1 MNYARVAPT
10 LDASPAGRDPG
21 RLGPRRLTP
30 ARRPVVWPAR
40 PAPSARRS
48 QPARTATGTLAGV
61 KSIVEPLDDNRVKL
75 TIEVPEAEME
85 AAVDDAFKRLARQI
99 RMPGFRPGRAPRK
112 LLEAQLGSGAGR
124 SEALRASVP
133 EYYAQAVIDHDV
145 DVISSPEIEIIDG
158 QESGPVSF
166 GAVVEV
172 RPSVSISGYEGLQI
186 EIPSPVVD
194 DAETQ
199 GEIDRFL
206 GAFAELSPVA
216 RPAADGDHVTIDI
229 NGSVGGEAIA
239 GLTAS
244 DYDYVVGTGA
254 VVAEIDQ
261 NLRGAAV
268 GDIVEFEA
276 DHPDPDEDRPL
287 RFRVLVKEVSQTV
300 LPDLDDELVAAH
312 TEYATASELRADI
325 ESRQSA
331 MKILRCHMARDQ
343 ALTVALAE
351 MVAEEPPAA
360 MIDREVEARLVD
372 LDEEFRRRGSDISSA
387 GRPVE
392 EIAEELRVPAARAVK
407 FDLALRAVASA
418 EGLEPSDADVDADI
432 ERAATRPDANGAT
445 PDELRAKL
453 VETGQLSSLRAALAK
468 SAARR
473 WLLDRAVLVGPDGE
487 AIAPEALELP
497 EGDDEADDPE
507 APESDAGE
515 AADTEQED
523 S

>member
-1 MNYARVAPT
+1 MP
-10 LDASPAGRDPG
+10 
-21 RLGPRRLTP
+21 
-30 ARRPVVWPAR
+30 
-40 PAPSARRS
+40 
-48 QPARTATGTLAGV
+48 TGTLAGV
-61 KSIVEPLDDNRVKL
+61 KSIVEALDDNRVKL

-172 RPSVSISGYEGLQI
+172 RPSVSISDYEGLQI
-186 EIPSPVVD
+186 EVPSPVVD
-194 DAETQ
+194 AAETQ

-206 GAFAELSPVA
+206 GAFAELSPVG

-268 GDIVEFEA
+268 GDIVEFGA

-287 RFRVLVKEVSQTV
+287 RFRVLVKEVSETV
-300 LPDLDDELVAAH
+300 LPDFDDELVAAH
-312 TEYATASELRADI
+312 TEYATAAELRADI

-331 MKILRCHMARDQ
+331 MKILRCRMARDQ

-351 MVAEEPPAA
+351 MVAEEPPSA
-360 MIDREVEARLVD
+360 MVDREVEARLVD

-487 AIAPEALELP
+487 VIAPEALDLPEADDDDDPEALELP
-497 EGDDEADDPE
+497 EADDDDDPE